1 MAFYGGK
8 GTGYEGGFRC
18 PAMIRWPG
26 HIPADR
32 VENGMIR
39 VVVSAPEYSLVDDYE
54 FFHAPEFSA
63 EVLFPQLMSLDMTK
77 LGLDF
82 QVPISNLCE
91 CQ

>member
-32 VENGMIR
+32 VENGIISASR
-39 VVVSAPEYSLVDDYE
+39 KSTTHLIVVKNENEAFPVGDLTEIELYQE
-54 FFHAPEFSA
+54 FLR
-63 EVLFPQLMSLDMTK
+63 LFPD
-77 LGLDF
+77 
-82 QVPISNLCE
+82 
-91 CQ
+91 